1 MVLNESNL
9 KNVIKKVILEYTD
22 PWSMVTYKIHTRV
35 LFAGFD
41 ECDLSFSLVFKDEND
56 AAKNMDSFIKQR
68 LDKEFNNIVRYEII
82 NTIKASEKDQIR
94 PMM

>member
-1 MVLNESNL
+1 MLG
-9 KNVIKKVILEYTD
+9 IYTFSRYSGIVV
-22 PWSMVTYKIHTRV
+22 WSMVTYKIHTRV

>member
-82 NTIKASEKDQIR
+82 KTSNKTNDVKNYE
-94 PMM
+94 